1 MPIDPKTVI
10 WDKPAQPVGIVWDE
24 PETTDPKIAL
34 TAAGNTAKA
43 MGATGAAGLGEFG
56 IQAATAA
63 AKMHPLAIVQTLK
76 EKLGLTKS
84 SPEQILD
91 ALKNNSLK
99 SLQEWEKQHSDL
111 TGMPQA
117 LVKGVATGAALGPAG
132 AVNRGAGAVAGA
144 AGVGASESV
153 NKLLPAKE
161 FPVLGPAAS
170 TLAGFATGGLTG
182 FALGPKQSVAK
193 RDIRLETDHFP
204 ASDWAKAADNI
215 RDFQG
220 VNSKTATL
228 ADAFP
233 GDNSLVRLAN
243 KAANERGG
251 ETLRVKL
258 AGRKDELQGL
268 GDEYVNRIGPK
279 VDPAATANELADAAN
294 GFLTTS
300 KGQVNEALR
309 NRLAGNRLTPQ
320 QARELYDTLLKAGA
334 AQENPSIAAGYRE
347 VAKSLLKTNGE
358 VQRSVQE
365 LSLLIK
371 QHKKTA
377 GNPLQLQGQTPA
389 IAAGW
394 GKQAISDAEE
404 GLGELSP
411 TFEQAMQ
418 DYIAGRR
425 RLSTEAE
432 GPIGRLTDSNPN
444 IAKATPVSRLN
455 AVVEG
460 NSPTTVAGTAR
471 ILQNPAMTGSAEM
484 PGPTVDPRAIA
495 SALAQQ
501 RLAGRPTNPGNAVRG
516 NQGSLHEQ
524 QINTLLDIGGADVS
538 HVNQPLRVADQLQK
552 LSPGSNI
559 HEMPQMRSGQLLLRP
574 FRTLDMLMTAR
585 TEKQIQEEISKL
597 LINPTQETLN
607 ELRTIAMFDPAIR
620 KQLSAVSGLVGGL
633 NGQQE
638 NR

>member
-43 MGATGAAGLGEFG
+43 MGATAAAGVGEGIIGLGELGAKINPFATLVG
-56 IQAATAA
+56 IP
-63 AKMHPLAIVQTLK
+63 K
-76 EKLGLTKS
+76 KLGLTDVDPNEYVDS
-84 SPEQILD
+84 
-91 ALKNNSLK
+91 ALGKVKGKIS
-99 SLQEWEKQHSDL
+99 QFEKENSDL
-111 TGMPQA
+111 TGIPQA
-117 LVKGVATGAALGPAG
+117 ALKGLSGGA
-132 AVNRGAGAVAGA
+132 
-144 AGVGASESV
+144 
-153 NKLLPAKE
+153 
-161 FPVLGPAAS
+161 VLGPGGLAVRGASAVGGASGSSVSELVNKALPADKYPKIGPLAS
-170 TLAGFATGGLTG
+170 TLAGILAGGLAG
-182 FALGPKQSVAK
+182 FALGPRQSVAQ
-193 RDIRLETDHFP
+193 RDIRLEAQHIP
-204 ASDWAKAADNI
+204 EADWAKAAANI
-215 RDFQG
+215 HDFQG
-220 VNSKTATL
+220 VGAKTATL

-233 GDNSLVRLAN
+233 GDNTLRPLAR
-243 KAANERGG
+243 KAAGERGG
-251 ETLRVKL
+251 ETLRAKL
-258 AGRKDELQGL
+258 SGREGELQEL
-268 GDEYVNRIGPK
+268 GQEYVNRIGPK

-471 ILQNPAMTGSAEM
+471 ILQNPTMTGSAEM

>member
-1 MPIDPKTVI
+1 MPIVKMPDGTFVKMP
-10 WDKPAQPVGIVWDE
+10 DLPPE
-24 PETTDPKIAL
+24 PEQPDSPGIAL

-43 MGATGAAGLGEFG
+43 LGATGVAGVGEFG
-56 IQAATAA
+56 VQAATAA
-63 AKMHPLAIVQTLK
+63 AKIHPLALVQTIK

-84 SPEQILD
+84 SPEQILN

-99 SLQEWEKQHSDL
+99 SLQAWEKENSDL

-117 LVKGVATGAALGPAG
+117 VVKGMATGAVMGPAG
-132 AVNRGAGAVAGA
+132 LVNRGAGAVAGA
-144 AGVGASESV
+144 TGTAASEAV
-153 NKLLPAKE
+153 NKFLPAGKH
-161 FPVLGPAAS
+161 PVIGPTAS
-170 TLAGFATGGLTG
+170 TLAGLAAGGLAG
-182 FALGPKQSVAK
+182 FALGPRQSVAQ
-193 RDIRLETDHFP
+193 RDIRLEAQHIP
-204 ASDWAKAADNI
+204 EADWAKAAANI
-215 RDFQG
+215 HDFQG
-220 VNSKTATL
+220 VGAKTATL

-233 GDNSLVRLAN
+233 GDNTLRPLAR
-243 KAANERGG
+243 KAAGERGG
-251 ETLRVKL
+251 ETLRAKL
-258 AGRKDELQGL
+258 SGREGELQEL
-268 GDEYVNRIGPK
+268 GQEYVNRIGPK

-309 NRLAGNRLTPQ
+309 NRLAGQRLTPQ
-320 QARELYDTLLKAGA
+320 QARELYNTLLKAGD

-394 GKQAISDAEE
+394 GKQAIRDAEE

-411 TFEQAMQ
+411 TFEQAMR
-418 DYIAGRR
+418 DYVAGRQ
-425 RLSTEAE
+425 RLSMEAE

-444 IAKATPVSRLN
+444 IAKATPISRLN

-471 ILQNPAMTGSAEM
+471 TLQNPSMTGSAEM
-484 PGPTVDPRAIA
+484 PGPTIDPRAIA

-501 RLAGRPTNPGNAVRG
+501 RLAGGSTNPGNAVRG

-524 QINTLLDIGGADVS
+524 QLNALLDVGGANIAQ
-538 HVNQPLRVADQLQK
+538 VNQPLRVADQLQK
-552 LSPGSNI
+552 LTPGSNI

-607 ELRTIAMFDPAIR
+607 ELRAIAMFNPAIR
-620 KQLSAVSGLVGGL
+620 KQLSAASALIGGL

>member
-1 MPIDPKTVI
+1 MPIDPRTI
-10 WDKPAQPVGIVWDE
+10 RWDKPSQPVGIVWDE
-24 PETTDPKIAL
+24 PEGEDPKIAL

-43 MGATGAAGLGEFG
+43 IGATGAAGIGEFG
-56 IQAATAA
+56 VQAATAA
-63 AKMHPLAIVQTLK
+63 AKMHPLAIVLTIM
-76 EKLGLTKS
+76 EKLGLSKA

-99 SLQEWEKQHSDL
+99 SLQAWEKENSDL

-117 LVKGVATGAALGPAG
+117 VVKGMATGAVLGPAG
-132 AVNRGAGAVAGA
+132 MVNRGAGAVAGA
-144 AGVGASESV
+144 AGVGASEGV
-153 NKLLPAKE
+153 NKLLPADK
-161 FPVLGPAAS
+161 FPVIGPAAS
-170 TLAGFATGGLTG
+170 TLAGVAAGGLAG
-182 FALGPKQSVAK
+182 FGLSKGQSVAK
-193 RDIRLETDHFP
+193 RDIRLEAEHIP
-204 ASDWAKAADNI
+204 AADWAKASDNI

-220 VNSKTATL
+220 VNAKTATL
-228 ADAFP
+228 GDAFP
-233 GDNSLVRLAN
+233 GDNSVRTLAK
-243 KAANERGG
+243 KAAGERGG
-251 ETLRVKL
+251 ETLRAKL
-258 AGRKDELQGL
+258 SGREDELQGL
-268 GDEYVNRIGPK
+268 GEEYVNRIGPK

-309 NRLAGNRLTPQ
+309 NRLAGQRLTPQ
-320 QARELYDTLLKAGA
+320 RARELYDTLLLAA
-334 AQENPSIAAGYRE
+334 SAQENPAVAQGYRE
-347 VAKSLLKTNGE
+347 VARSLLKTNGE

-371 QHKKTA
+371 QHKRTA

-394 GKQAISDAEE
+394 GKQAIADAEE

-411 TFEQAMQ
+411 TFEQAMT
-418 DYIAGRR
+418 DYVAGRR

-460 NSPTTVAGTAR
+460 NSPSTVAGTAR
-471 ILQNPAMTGSAEM
+471 TLQNPTMTGSAEM
-484 PGPTVDPRAIA
+484 PGSTVDPRAIA

-501 RLAGRPTNPGNAVRG
+501 RLAGGSINPGNSVRG

-524 QINTLLDIGGADVS
+524 QMNALLDVGGANVGQ
-538 HVNQPLRVADQLQK
+538 VNQPLRVADQLQK
-552 LSPGSNI
+552 LSLSGNI
-559 HEMPQMRSGQLLLRP
+559 KELPQMRGEQFFIRP

-607 ELRTIAMFDPAIR
+607 ELRTIAMFNPAIR
-620 KQLSAVSGLVGGL
+620 KQLSATSALIGGL
-633 NGQQE
+633 NGQPQE
-638 NR
+638 